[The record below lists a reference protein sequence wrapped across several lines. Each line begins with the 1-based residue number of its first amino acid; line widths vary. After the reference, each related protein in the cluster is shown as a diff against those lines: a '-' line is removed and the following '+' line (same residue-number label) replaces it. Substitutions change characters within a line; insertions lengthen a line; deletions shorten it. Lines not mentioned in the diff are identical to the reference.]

1 VGTRDALV
9 DDTMFLAARWWMA
22 GNDTTLDVYPEG
34 MHGFDSLPNRMAALA
49 LDRYVEWVRAR
60 LAAD

>member
-1 VGTRDALV
+1 
-9 DDTMFLAARWWMA
+9 MFLAARWWMA

-49 LDRYVEWVRAR
+49 LDRYVEWVRGV
-60 LAAD
+60 LAAGRAG